1 MDALLTL
8 YLFISDWVHTVGLV
22 AIYLTLTFAC
32 LALCLCCV
40 WKSCRRILQYRFPNL
55 PVAEC
60 NWFVNQEEARMAR
73 ELLNNAG
80 FTPVTMR
87 CKRIRP
93 KRKVNVN
100 VLITLLLYIPFNI
113 YFKILKN
120 SPFLGLKC
128 RGVHWRRS
136 KVELYIL
143 RCYILRFLDSP
154 SRSRS
159 LFVSSNG

>member
-1 MDALLTL
+1 MTTFVLFQDISKKIFCGCFIDPLP
-8 YLFISDWVHTVGLV
+8 FISDWVHTVGLV

-100 VLITLLLYIPFNI
+100 VLITLLLYISFNI
-113 YFKILKN
+113 
-120 SPFLGLKC
+120 FLFIK
-128 RGVHWRRS
+128 
-136 KVELYIL
+136 
-143 RCYILRFLDSP
+143 
-154 SRSRS
+154 
-159 LFVSSNG
+159 

>member
-1 MDALLTL
+1 MTTFVLFQDISKINFLLTL

-32 LALCLCCV
+32 LALCLCCI

-100 VLITLLLYIPFNI
+100 VLITLLLYISFNI
-113 YFKILKN
+113 
-120 SPFLGLKC
+120 FLFIK
-128 RGVHWRRS
+128 
-136 KVELYIL
+136 
-143 RCYILRFLDSP
+143 
-154 SRSRS
+154 
-159 LFVSSNG
+159 